1 MASGQL
7 RPEFQVLKRILLS
20 ATNTLLTSFVFA
32 IIVGLI
38 LQNATD
44 TTTVRNDTLKLLNRA
59 AFVAR
64 AGYDPQIS
72 WHEQQIRT
80 TNTEMTTFLYDL
92 DGRLPDDVMACIFAL
107 IEDAK
112 VAGAE
117 DVIDASLAISLFE
130 VRRNAIKNALDC
142 WRSAQVYRFGMFRT
156 RMEC

>member
-44 TTTVRNDTLKLLNRA
+44 TTTVRNDTLKLLTRA

-80 TNTEMTTFLYDL
+80 TNTEMTTIL
-92 DGRLPDDVMACIFAL
+92 
-107 IEDAK
+107 
-112 VAGAE
+112 
-117 DVIDASLAISLFE
+117 
-130 VRRNAIKNALDC
+130 
-142 WRSAQVYRFGMFRT
+142 
-156 RMEC
+156 